1 MKKLIN
7 KIAFFGLLL
16 TGIIGNAQ
24 NEPSLL
30 WQIEGNGLE
39 KPSYLF
45 GTIHMICEEDYIMTP
60 AMEHSLKNTEAF
72 YAEIDFSNQE
82 EIMMMQAAMGVDEPL
97 SKRLDSKTYE
107 ELKSLLSESLNIE
120 IDALENLS
128 DAAIVSMIAMKS
140 FPCATL
146 KMYELELLQTAM
158 KNGKRMGGLETVS
171 QQMELM
177 NKSMNAETILEML
190 RELKEKGF
198 ESTQRLVALYKEQ
211 QIDDLLHLMRESS
224 YMNEETYR
232 EMLTKRNHEWVEKIP
247 KIMERHATFF
257 AVGAGHLGGDQG
269 VLQLLRIRGYE
280 VSPVNLN

>member
-16 TGIIGNAQ
+16 TGIVGNAQ

-60 AMEHSLKNTEAF
+60 AIEHSLKNTEAF

-82 EIMMMQAAMGVDEPL
+82 EMMMMQAAMSVDEPL

-107 ELKSLLSESLNIE
+107 EFKNLLSGPLNIE

-140 FPCATL
+140 FPCETL
-146 KMYELELLQTAM
+146 KMYELE
-158 KNGKRMGGLETVS
+158 
-171 QQMELM
+171 
-177 NKSMNAETILEML
+177 IL
-190 RELKEKGF
+190 REFKEKGF

-247 KIMERHATFF
+247 EIMEQHATFF

-269 VLQLLRIRGYE
+269 VLQLLRTRGYE
-280 VSPVNLN
+280 VLPVNLN

>member
-60 AMEHSLKNTEAF
+60 AIEHSLKNTEAF

-82 EIMMMQAAMGVDEPL
+82 EMMMMQAAMSVDEPL

-107 ELKSLLSESLNIE
+107 EFKNLLSGSLNIE

-140 FPCATL
+140 FPCETL

-158 KNGKRMGGLETVS
+158 KSGKRMGGIETVS

-177 NKSMNAETILEML
+177 NKAMNAETILEML
-190 RELKEKGF
+190 REFKEKGF
-198 ESTQRLVALYKEQ
+198 ESTQRLVTLYKEQ

-247 KIMERHATFF
+247 EIMEQHATFF

-269 VLQLLRIRGYE
+269 VLQLLRTRGYE

>member
-45 GTIHMICEEDYIMTP
+45 GTIHMICEDDFMMTP
-60 AMEHSLKNTEAF
+60 AIEHSLENVEAF

-82 EIMMMQAAMGVDEPL
+82 EIMIMQTAMMADEPL
-97 SKRLDSKTYE
+97 SKRLDQKTYE
-107 ELKSLLSESLNIE
+107 EFKNLLREPLHIE

-140 FPCATL
+140 FPCTDL
-146 KMYELELLQTAM
+146 KMYEIELFQTAL
-158 KNGKRMGGLETVS
+158 KNEKTMGGLETVG

-177 NKSMNAETILEML
+177 NRTMNTETILKML
-190 RELKEKGF
+190 QELKEKGF
-198 ESTQRLVALYKEQ
+198 ESTEKLVTLYKEQ
-211 QIDDLLHLMRESS
+211 QIDELLDLMKENS
-224 YMNEETYR
+224 YMDEELYNEILVE
-232 EMLTKRNHEWVEKIP
+232 RNQNWVEKIP
-247 KIMERHATFF
+247 EIMQMHSTFF
-257 AVGAGHLGGDQG
+257 AVGAGHLGGEQG
-269 VLQLLRIRGYE
+269 VLHLLRSRGFE
-280 VSPVNLN
+280 VTPVSIQ